1 MNIPELLANLT
12 THYNAIL
19 RQRSS
24 QLSLTAS
31 QAFHL
36 LSIPV
41 DGISMSGLANRLGL
55 DTSTLTRNIQ
65 KLEMLDLVRRG
76 QNRRDKRVV
85 IIGLTKKGGEVVC
98 TIEEHLLNLSFSI
111 MKYIDL
117 DDQENMPEM
126 LEKLVWAMDCVRENN
141 VE

>member
-12 THYNAIL
+12 THYNAL
-19 RQRSS
+19 FRQYSS
-24 QLSLTAS
+24 RLSLTAP

-41 DGISMSGLANRLGL
+41 DGISMSGLANKLGL

-65 KLEMLDLVRRG
+65 KLEKLDLVRRK
-76 QNRRDKRVV
+76 QDRNDKRILAVY
-85 IIGLTKKGGEVVC
+85 LTDKGRGKVEK
-98 TIEEHLLNLSFSI
+98 IEESLLNLNFYM

-117 DDQENMPEM
+117 DDQENIPEM
-126 LEKLVWAMDCVRENN
+126 LEKLVWAMDCIRE
-141 VE
+141 E

>member
-1 MNIPELLANLT
+1 MNIPELLTNLT
-12 THYNAIL
+12 THYNAVF
-19 RQRSS
+19 RQYSS
-24 QLSLTAS
+24 RLSLTAP

-65 KLEMLDLVRRG
+65 KLEKLDLVRRKQDRNDKRILVVYLTDKG
-76 QNRRDKRVV
+76 RDKVE
-85 IIGLTKKGGEVVC
+85 K
-98 TIEEHLLNLSFSI
+98 IEESLLDLNFSM

-117 DDQENMPEM
+117 DDQENIPEM
-126 LEKLVWAMDCVRENN
+126 LEKLVWAMDCIRE
-141 VE
+141 E

>member
-12 THYNAIL
+12 THYNAL
-19 RQRSS
+19 FRQYSS
-24 QLSLTAS
+24 RLSLTAP

-41 DGISMSGLANRLGL
+41 DGISMSGLANKLGL

-65 KLEMLDLVRRG
+65 KLEKLDLVRRK
-76 QNRRDKRVV
+76 QDRNDKRILVV
-85 IIGLTKKGGEVVC
+85 YLTDQGGGKVEK
-98 TIEEHLLNLSFSI
+98 IEESLLDLNFSM

-117 DDQENMPEM
+117 DDQENIPEM
-126 LEKLVWAMDCVRENN
+126 LEKLVWAMDCIRE
-141 VE
+141 E